1 MRRASLLLLSFFV
14 LLPAC
19 GQGQPTSLPPAQLV
33 TGGGLELT
41 EIRRAAVRFL
51 EAYARSSSNIEA
63 LERAVVGQ
71 ELEEWVYWLDVQNQ
85 DLALS
90 GDLSIDRLR
99 VLNVAG
105 DVATVGID
113 ATVTFTLPEGGD
125 LIRRFESPMMVA
137 RQGESWGV
145 FDATRD
151 GRSMQESIG
160 LIDPPAR
167 DADAGVTVK
176 VGSVFRFTAGT
187 AVNILVLNE
196 SAGPVR
202 VDPQRS
208 LLQVGAFPPIRGRAT
223 STSLQDEM
231 RPGQQVEGMI
241 EFPPIPLERAP
252 NLVGVALRGRETE
265 GVVVNLPPEAF
276 APGP

>member
-1 MRRASLLLLSFFV
+1 VRRASLLLLSLFLF
-14 LLPAC
+14 LPAC
-19 GQGQPTSLPPAQLV
+19 GQGQPVSLPPAQLV
-33 TGGGLELT
+33 TEGGLELT

-51 EAYARSSSNIEA
+51 EAYARSASNIEA
-63 LERAVVGQ
+63 LKRAVVGQ

-85 DLALS
+85 DLGLS

-125 LIRRFESPMMVA
+125 LIRRFESPLMVA
-137 RQGESWGV
+137 RQGESWSV

-151 GRSMQESIG
+151 GRSMQESISV
-160 LIDPPAR
+160 IDPPAR
-167 DADAGVTVK
+167 DAHGGVTVE

-187 AVNILVLNE
+187 AVNVLVLNG
-196 SAGPVR
+196 SAGTVK

-231 RPGQQVEGMI
+231 RPGQEVEGMI

>member
-1 MRRASLLLLSFFV
+1 VRRASLLLLSLFLF
-14 LLPAC
+14 LPAC
-19 GQGQPTSLPPAQLV
+19 GQGQRVSLPPAQLI

-51 EAYARSSSNIEA
+51 EAYAQSSSNIEA
-63 LERAVVGQ
+63 LRRAVVGQ
-71 ELEEWVYWLDVQNQ
+71 ELEEWVYWLDVQNR
-85 DLALS
+85 DLSLS
-90 GDLSIDRLR
+90 GDLSIERLR

-105 DVATVGID
+105 DVATVGIE

-137 RQGESWGV
+137 RQGQSWSV

-151 GRSMQESIG
+151 GRSMQESIS

-167 DADAGVTVK
+167 DADAGVTVE

-187 AVNILVLNE
+187 AVNVIVLNE
-196 SAGPVR
+196 SAGTVQ

-223 STSLQDEM
+223 STSLQDDL
-231 RPGQQVEGMI
+231 RPGQEVEGMI

-252 NLVGVALRGRETE
+252 NLLGVALRGRETD

>member
-1 MRRASLLLLSFFV
+1 M
-14 LLPAC
+14 
-19 GQGQPTSLPPAQLV
+19 SLPPAQLI

-51 EAYARSSSNIEA
+51 EAYAQSSSNIEA
-63 LERAVVGQ
+63 LRRAVVGQ
-71 ELEEWVYWLDVQNQ
+71 ELEEWVYWLDVQNR
-85 DLALS
+85 DLSLS
-90 GDLSIDRLR
+90 GDLSIERLR

-105 DVATVGID
+105 DVATVGIE

-137 RQGESWGV
+137 RQGQSWSV

-151 GRSMQESIG
+151 GRSMQESIS

-167 DADAGVTVK
+167 DADAGVTVE

-187 AVNILVLNE
+187 AVNVIVLNE
-196 SAGPVR
+196 SAGTVQ

-223 STSLQDEM
+223 STSLQDDL
-231 RPGQQVEGMI
+231 RPGQEVEGMI

-252 NLVGVALRGRETE
+252 NLLGVALRGRETD